1 MPRLA
6 ALSMAER
13 SAVISA
19 GFASAAL
26 ARLLRVRIRVR
37 TLRFLSD
44 RRSVWRA
51 RLAADLVFAIDSG
64 LEAQGSREFCQQ
76 SKRDDQAR
84 PFCWNNTV
92 DFFVGAAGAFGGSGV
107 IVAFSAPGLEES
119 AVNTARVAE
128 GAAAGGA
135 CV

>member
-6 ALSMAER
+6 ALSMAEK
-13 SAVISA
+13 SAVISV
-19 GFASAAL
+19 GFASASL

-37 TLRFLSD
+37 TLRFFSERL
-44 RRSVWRA
+44 SVWRA
-51 RLAADLVFAIDSG
+51 RLAADLVFAIDRG
-64 LEAQGSREFCQQ
+64 LEAHGCGEFCQQ
-76 SKRDDQAR
+76 TKRDNQAR
-84 PFCWNNTV
+84 PFWNNTV
-92 DFFVGAAGAFGGSGV
+92 DFFVGAAGVFGGSGV

>member
-1 MPRLA
+1 M
-6 ALSMAER
+6 
-13 SAVISA
+13 ISV
-19 GFASAAL
+19 GFASASP

-37 TLRFLSD
+37 TLRFLSE
-44 RRSVWRA
+44 RLSVWRA
-51 RLAADLVFAIDSG
+51 RLAADLVFAIDRG
-64 LEAQGSREFCQQ
+64 LEAHGCREFCQQ
-76 SKRDDQAR
+76 TKLDNQAR
-84 PFCWNNTV
+84 PFWNNTV

-128 GAAAGGA
+128 GAAAAGA